1 MDLLEYTAERKKT
14 TGNKSYVDG
23 WQESKLKIVIN
34 ILLINKLKLS
44 ISMAQKIYSLV
55 TVDVNEE
62 GYFTNPSQWTREIAE
77 EIAKEES
84 IVLTEQHFAIIE
96 FLRNRFNSGEAL
108 SIRSINHSGVIDVKT
123 FYQLFPGAPLKKAT
137 KIAGIPKPVSCI

>member
-1 MDLLEYTAERKKT
+1 
-14 TGNKSYVDG
+14 
-23 WQESKLKIVIN
+23 
-34 ILLINKLKLS
+34 
-44 ISMAQKIYSLV
+44 MAQKIFADV

-62 GYFTNPSQWTREIAE
+62 GYFTNPTQWSKEIAA
-77 EIAKEES
+77 EIAKEEG
-84 IVLTEQHFAIIE
+84 ILLTIQHYAIME
-96 FLRNRFNSGEAL
+96 FLRSKYLGGEAL